1 VYILKTKRCL
11 LLADFITS
19 TIRGR
24 LGRYTLT
31 IERINLGSGETA
43 PTAITPLI
51 SQINPIR
58 FGEEKI
64 GWPSAP
70 IYPSFT
76 EITFIDPTGI
86 IRDTFTDS
94 EFQEVDY
101 PVTITGPNFL
111 WRGSPKRGLVGR
123 PVASRVY
130 GDQPLTS
137 IFIYDRLSAL
147 KDLEG
152 IPTVGID
159 LLDIIRNLFKDINP
173 RAEIISSQDL
183 VVTNAVN
190 QYALSRRQFDAELV
204 GEGRGDYGSGWD
216 QMNRLCESHGLLL
229 FMNTRTGNFD
239 LVSRAILGTGQNFDE
254 TTQIIVDADG
264 AASEISGPSIFRTA
278 YVESLTASG
287 LRGKKR
293 DEYIRHSG
301 LKAIILENAGA
312 INWVVDG
319 DFLIYTGPDSD
330 PDFTYWTKTGTV
342 FKLAGTTRAAT
353 NADGGYTAQ
362 VLGNFTAEVDVRI
375 RMFFIFVRTV
385 KTRIKLNA
393 FSGAEYWVDSAGIWQ
408 TSFQEKSQ
416 TSAVL
421 TSGIHTALQ
430 DFPESGEVVIEI
442 GSDGGAISP
451 SWGQVEAFLV
461 DDTGALIVD
470 WTFRVGGTGET
481 ITLEAVPGLL
491 AEIDLIPTTAVAD
504 IESHLSGISAPT
516 LNDYMVQDRLRQD
529 LPTMDNLRGAIFR
542 VVGPETV
549 LSVTK
554 DTGTLSTFVV
564 NGCRT
569 DLLKGLTEGVW
580 LETPDLRAG
589 SGFAS
594 GS

>member
-1 VYILKTKRCL
+1 M
-11 LLADFITS
+11 ADFITS

-31 IERINLGSGETA
+31 IERVNLGSGEEA

-76 EITFIDPTGI
+76 EITFIDPTGA
-86 IRDTFTDS
+86 IRDAFTDAD
-94 EFQEVDY
+94 FQELDY
-101 PVTITGPNFL
+101 PVTITGPDFL
-111 WRGSPKRGLVGR
+111 WQGSAKRGLVGR
-123 PVASRVY
+123 PVASTVY
-130 GDQPLTS
+130 TPLTS
-137 IFIYDRLSAL
+137 IFIYDRLAAL
-147 KDLEG
+147 KDLAG
-152 IPTVGID
+152 IPTIGID

-183 VVTNAVN
+183 RVTNAFTN
-190 QYALSRRQFDAELV
+190 SYALSQRQFDAQLV
-204 GEGRGDYGSGWD
+204 GEGRGDYGNGFD
-216 QMNRLCESHGLLL
+216 QMVRFCESHGLLL

-239 LVSRAILGTGQNFDE
+239 LVSRAILGTGQDFSE

-278 YVESLTASG
+278 YLETLTASG

-293 DEYIRHSG
+293 DEYIRHAG
-301 LKAIILENAGA
+301 LQAIIIENAGA

-319 DFLIYTGPDSD
+319 DFLTYTGPDGS
-330 PDFTYWTKTGTV
+330 PDFTYWTETGTV
-342 FKLAGTTRAAT
+342 FKLTGTTRAAT
-353 NADGGYTAQ
+353 TTAGGYTAQ
-362 VLGNFTAEVDVRI
+362 ILGNFTAETDVRI
-375 RMFFIFVRTV
+375 RLLFIFVRQV
-385 KTRIKLNA
+385 RTRIKLNA
-393 FSGAEYWVDSAGIWQ
+393 FSGAEYWLDAAGAWQ
-408 TSFQEKSQ
+408 TSFQEKTQNS
-416 TSAVL
+416 SVL

-430 DFPESGEVVIEI
+430 DFPESGELVIEI
-442 GSDGGAISP
+442 GSEGGTITP

-461 DDTGALIVD
+461 DDTGAFIDD
-470 WTFRVGGTGET
+470 WTFRVGGEGET
-481 ITLEAVPGLL
+481 IVLQSVPGLL
-491 AEIDLIPTTAVAD
+491 AEIDGIGTTAEAE
-504 IESHLSGISAPT
+504 IESHLSGIAVGS
-516 LNDYMVQDRLRQD
+516 LNAYMAGDRLRQD

-549 LSVTK
+549 LSIVK
-554 DTGTLSTFVV
+554 DTGELSTFVM

-569 DLLKGLTEGVW
+569 DLLKGLTSGVW

-594 GS
+594 